1 MHTEAYYNT
10 IALSSLFLDFF
21 SEYNSPMPERDLL
34 TRKETMEYL
43 RISRG
48 MLDRIMKRR
57 DLPFIKLGKKVL
69 FRKSDIDRF
78 LESKL
83 VK

>member
-1 MHTEAYYNT
+1 MHIYAYYNT
-10 IALSSLFLDFF
+10 KPLSSLFLGSCSRYNFF
-21 SEYNSPMPERDLL
+21 MPDKDLL

-69 FRKSDIDRF
+69 FRKLDIDAF
-78 LESKL
+78 LESKT
-83 VK
+83 VR